1 MPESQV
7 QSVLKSLAM
16 GRNRFLY
23 GLDQVPDDRLNW
35 SPGGEAPSPLQLAGK
50 TAVFLRGIAH
60 VLQRGRWPERLSFS
74 SAQPSDREAA
84 KAALEEAFASLRQVI
99 VSLSEADLAA
109 PITLEWGRAPDGV
122 VLDLQL
128 REMVAATPSVIG
140 YHQGQLNLLQLVW
153 GDSSANIPPN
163 WGKEEI

>member
-1 MPESQV
+1 MSESPIQG
-7 QSVLKSLAM
+7 VLKSIAM

-35 SPGGEAPSPLQLAGK
+35 SPGGEAPSPLKLAGK
-50 TAVFLRGIAH
+50 TAVFLGAIAH
-60 VLQRGRWPERLSFS
+60 VLQHRTWPERLSFS
-74 SAQPSDREAA
+74 SGPPADRDAT

-99 VSLSEADLAA
+99 VNLSEADLAA
-109 PITLEWGRAPDGV
+109 PITLPWGRAPDGV

-153 GDSSANIPPN
+153 GDTSANIPPN

>member
-7 QSVLKSLAM
+7 QGVLKNIAM

-23 GLDQVPDDRLNW
+23 GLDQIPDDRLNW

-50 TAVFLRGIAH
+50 TAVFLRAIAH
-60 VLQRGRWPERLSFS
+60 VLEHGTWPERLSFS
-74 SAQPSDREAA
+74 SGPPADREAA
-84 KAALEEAFASLRQVI
+84 KAALEDAFASLRQVI
-99 VSLSEADLAA
+99 VNLSEAALVA

-128 REMVAATPSVIG
+128 REMVAATPGVIG
-140 YHQGQLNLLQLVW
+140 YHQGQLNLLQLTW
-153 GDSSANIPPN
+153 GDSRANIPPN

>member
-1 MPESQV
+1 MPETQV
-7 QSVLKSLAM
+7 QGVLKSIAM

-23 GLDQVPDDRLNW
+23 GLDQIPDDRLNW

-50 TAVFLRGIAH
+50 TAVFLGAIAH
-60 VLQRGRWPERLSFS
+60 VLQHRTWPERLSFS
-74 SAQPSDREAA
+74 SGPPADREAA

-99 VSLSEADLAA
+99 VNLSEADLAA
-109 PITLEWGRAPDGV
+109 PFSLEWGRAPDGV

-140 YHQGQLNLLQLVW
+140 YHQGQLNLLQLTW
-153 GDSSANIPPN
+153 GDTRANIPPN

>member
-7 QSVLKSLAM
+7 QGVLKSIAM

-23 GLDQVPDDRLNW
+23 GLDQVPDDRLHW
-35 SPGGEAPSPLQLAGK
+35 SPGGEAPSPLQLAEK
-50 TAVFLRGIAH
+50 TAVFLQAFAH
-60 VLQRGRWPERLSFS
+60 VLQHGTWPQGLSFS
-74 SAQPSDREAA
+74 SGPPADREAA
-84 KAALEEAFASLRQVI
+84 KAALEGAFASLRQVI
-99 VSLSEADLAA
+99 VNLSEADLAA

-122 VLDLQL
+122 VLELPL

-140 YHQGQLNLLQLVW
+140 YHQGQLNLLQVIW
-153 GDSSANIPPN
+153 GDTRANIPPN